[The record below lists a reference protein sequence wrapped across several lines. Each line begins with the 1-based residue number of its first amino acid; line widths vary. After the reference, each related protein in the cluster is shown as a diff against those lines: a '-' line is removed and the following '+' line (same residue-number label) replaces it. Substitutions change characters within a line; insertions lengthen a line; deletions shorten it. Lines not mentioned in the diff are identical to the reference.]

1 MSHLATQLQ
10 STHMENSELSVGN
23 ETLHGAQVGVGGVSL
38 EKREELKKREELRKR
53 EELYRVCN
61 LRQRNIRLL
70 KLDPP
75 CAEENNLLKGT
86 LETVSLDANPVYD
99 ALSYPWGPDKDHPTC
114 SMLCSGVKIPI
125 TKNCYDALRS
135 LTKNLKLQHTWI
147 DAICIN
153 QDDNN
158 EKSQQIP
165 LMRDIYGKARRV
177 LIWLGVKTQRSDE
190 AIRWVKY
197 AARNHG
203 PYSSVKMRSFP
214 GMIWPPEVFKIAR
227 LVPEHIGK
235 SAL

>member
-1 MSHLATQLQ
+1 MSDLATQLQ
-10 STHMENSELSVGN
+10 STRMGNSELSVGY
-23 ETLHGAQVGVGGVSL
+23 ETLHSAQAGVGGVSL
-38 EKREELKKREELRKR
+38 EEREELRKR
-53 EELYRVCN
+53 EDLYRVCN

-75 CAEENNLLKGT
+75 CAEENNLLRET
-86 LETVSLDANPVYD
+86 LEIVSLDANPVYD

-125 TKNCYDALRS
+125 TKNCDDALRS
-135 LTKNLKLQHTWI
+135 LTRNLKLQHIWI

-153 QDDNN
+153 QNDNN

-165 LMRDIYGKARRV
+165 LMRDIYGKAKRV
-177 LIWLGVKTQRSDE
+177 LIWLGVKTQRSDD
-190 AIRWVKY
+190 AICWVKY
-197 AARNHG
+197 AARHHG

-214 GMIWPPEVFKIAR
+214 GMMWPPEVFKIAS